1 MPTLT
6 ETYTG
11 LTGEGAPAGSAD
23 RPITR
28 FVVDSRKVTSGTCF
42 VARSGEQVDGHQF
55 IPQALTAGAIAV
67 IAERDRLPT
76 GADASLGNAPSGD
89 APPARL
95 YGAQVVDLNIPATE
109 PLQPPVLFVADDS
122 MAAVQRLAG
131 WWRDRIR
138 DLRVIGITGSVGK
151 TTLKELTAAVLR
163 QRYRTFK
170 SAGNLNSDIGL
181 PLTMLDMP
189 LDTQRAVLEMGMT
202 RPGELTE
209 LAAFAKPVVAV
220 VTNVGPSH
228 LARLGSLDAIAT
240 AKAELVQALPAGG
253 IAILNGDDE
262 RVRAMAALA
271 PTGVT
276 VMTYGLEHGN
286 TIWASE
292 IESHGLDGISFRFH
306 YAGQTVAAR
315 LPLLGRHSVHASLAA
330 AAVGLVEGQSW
341 AEIIGG
347 LKDLAELEVLRLVV
361 VPGINGSTL
370 LDDTYNASPASMLA
384 ALNLLA
390 DLPGRHVAVLGD
402 MLELGDYT
410 LKGHQIVARRAVEVC
425 ELLVTVGE
433 LGQLIAREALISGFD
448 RARLFATT
456 DREAAIAWLREHLQP
471 NDMVLIKA
479 SRGLR
484 LDEVT
489 SALLE
494 TPQPDD
500 LPDQPAEERP

>member
-1 MPTLT
+1 MPTLV
-6 ETYTG
+6 ETFTG
-11 LTGEGAPAGSAD
+11 LTGHAAPAGTTD
-23 RPITR
+23 RPITA
-28 FVVDSRKVTSGTCF
+28 FVVDSRQVKPGACF
-42 VARSGEQVDGHQF
+42 VARPGEQVDGHDF
-55 IPQALTAGAIAV
+55 IPQALAAGAIAV
-67 IAERDRLPT
+67 IAERDRLP
-76 GADASLGNAPSGD
+76 AEGD
-89 APPARL
+89 APAERL
-95 YGAQVVDLNIPATE
+95 YGAQRVDLAAPATT
-109 PLQPPVLFVADDS
+109 PLDPPVIFAADDS

-131 WWRDRIR
+131 WWRDRIPS
-138 DLRVIGITGSVGK
+138 LRVIGITGSVGK

-170 SAGNLNSDIGL
+170 SVGNLNSDIGL

-189 LDTQRAVLEMGMT
+189 LDTERAVLEMGMT

-228 LARLGSLDAIAT
+228 LARLGSLEAISA

-262 RVRAMAALA
+262 RVRRMASLA
-271 PTGVT
+271 PAGVT
-276 VMTYGLEHGN
+276 VMTYGLDPDS

-306 YAGQTVAAR
+306 YAGQNVAAR

-330 AAVGLVEGQSW
+330 AAVGLVEDQSW
-341 AEIIGG
+341 AEIIAG

-402 MLELGDYT
+402 MLELGSYT
-410 LKGHQIVARRAVEVC
+410 LKGHQIVARRAAEVC
-425 ELLVTVGE
+425 EVLVTVGD
-433 LGQLIAREALISGFD
+433 LGRLIADEALASGLD
-448 RARLFATT
+448 PAQLFVTT
-456 DREAAIAWLREHLQP
+456 DRDTAVTWLRERLQP

-484 LDEVT
+484 LDEVVT
-489 SALLE
+489 ALQE
-494 TPQPDD
+494 TP
-500 LPDQPAEERP
+500 EERA